1 MPDFKVLGTNHTSFT
16 VSSLDRFLGFLC
28 DGLGF
33 DLLDRSPRDPKRVEE
48 ISGIIGA
55 ANEVAYVQG
64 PGHRLELIE
73 YSGPQDRKRVE
84 CRPCDPGYAH
94 LAYDVDD
101 LDGAMA
107 TAKSYTFEKLSAP
120 VTVDNGPNKGNRI
133 VYMRDIDGITVEFIE
148 KNA

>member
-1 MPDFKVLGTNHTSFT
+1 MSDFNVLGTNHTSFT

-28 DGLGF
+28 EGLGF
-33 DLLDRSPRDPKRVEE
+33 DLLNRSPRDPKRIEE
-48 ISGIIGA
+48 ITGIKNA

-73 YSGPQDRKRVE
+73 YSSPADRKVVE

-94 LAYDVDD
+94 LAYDVDN
-101 LDGAMA
+101 LTGAIA
-107 TAKSYTFEKLSAP
+107 TAEKYTFVKMSHP

-133 VYMRDIDGITVEFIE
+133 VYMRDVDGITVEFIE
-148 KNA
+148 QNA